1 MKCYVLKVTLEG
13 YNIQRTLAVPADLGF
28 FELHAAIQ
36 TAFGWNDFFMH
47 EFDMGGIFIEDDAN
61 EESDLLPEKF
71 RYEYEA
77 NLEFFLMNTKRFKYI
92 YDIELPKVHDIEV
105 EGVLEDAFDVPVCL
119 GCEGRMIEETLIGDD
134 ETVISLGEALTKE
147 DITFLL
153 DSVFNP

>member
-147 DITFLL
+147 AITFLL